1 MPSNFKRGPK
11 RVLNSRSGK
20 NSSDVTA
27 MVLPSLTLLS
37 SEARGFNVG
46 GV

>member
-1 MPSNFKRGPK
+1 
-11 RVLNSRSGK
+11 
-20 NSSDVTA
+20 VTA